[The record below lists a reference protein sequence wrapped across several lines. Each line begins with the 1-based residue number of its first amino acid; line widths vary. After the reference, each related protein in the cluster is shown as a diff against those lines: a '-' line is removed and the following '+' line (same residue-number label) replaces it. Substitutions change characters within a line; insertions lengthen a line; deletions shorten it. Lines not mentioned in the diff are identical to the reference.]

1 MINISEM
8 LEKWGGTTK
17 DCSDFDDLL
26 NKTLCLDRNC
36 LILDITEGTGD
47 GINNLI
53 RYWNLIDDKNNIP
66 VEERQPIK
74 LYIDSNGGDLVQ
86 TFIMIDS
93 IRLSKTPVWTI
104 GMGAVYSGGF
114 FTFISGHRRI
124 AYPSSSY
131 LYHEGSTGTFGDAG
145 KFVETS
151 LDKELNMI
159 DVNVRAYHIL
169 TKLFLIDFVKRNHG
183 RILNVASMAGF
194 MPGPYMATYYAT
206 KSYVL
211 NLTLAIYEELKQM
224 NSNVKISVLCPGPV
238 KTNFNKIA
246 NVKFSIGSLRSNKV
260 AKYAIDNMFLDKL
273 IIVPSRLMKLNKILV
288 RLLPINFVMFLNSKI
303 QKRKIY

>member
-36 LILDITEGTGD
+36 LILDISEGTGD

-145 KFVETS
+145 KF
-151 LDKELNMI
+151 
-159 DVNVRAYHIL
+159 
-169 TKLFLIDFVKRNHG
+169 RN
-183 RILNVASMAGF
+183 
-194 MPGPYMATYYAT
+194 YACF
-206 KSYVL
+206 
-211 NLTLAIYEELKQM
+211 YEKQM
-224 NSNVKISVLCPGPV
+224 AALKAHTLKFTDIDEHTYDLHIKDDWWMTAEEAIQYGICDE
-238 KTNFNKIA
+238 IA
-246 NVKFSIGSLRSNKV
+246 TEI
-260 AKYAIDNMFLDKL
+260 
-273 IIVPSRLMKLNKILV
+273 
-288 RLLPINFVMFLNSKI
+288 
-303 QKRKIY
+303 

>member
-86 TFIMIDS
+86 TFIMIAS

-145 KFVETS
+145 KF
-151 LDKELNMI
+151 
-159 DVNVRAYHIL
+159 
-169 TKLFLIDFVKRNHG
+169 RN
-183 RILNVASMAGF
+183 
-194 MPGPYMATYYAT
+194 YACF
-206 KSYVL
+206 
-211 NLTLAIYEELKQM
+211 YEKQM
-224 NSNVKISVLCPGPV
+224 AALKAHTLKFTDIDEHTYDLHIKDDWWMTAEEAIQYGICDE
-238 KTNFNKIA
+238 IA
-246 NVKFSIGSLRSNKV
+246 TEI
-260 AKYAIDNMFLDKL
+260 
-273 IIVPSRLMKLNKILV
+273 
-288 RLLPINFVMFLNSKI
+288 
-303 QKRKIY
+303 

>member
-1 MINISEM
+1 MDIILLREMERIANFDFFKNIYYNYNINIKGEKIMINISEM

-145 KFVETS
+145 KF
-151 LDKELNMI
+151 
-159 DVNVRAYHIL
+159 
-169 TKLFLIDFVKRNHG
+169 RN
-183 RILNVASMAGF
+183 
-194 MPGPYMATYYAT
+194 YACF
-206 KSYVL
+206 
-211 NLTLAIYEELKQM
+211 YEKQM
-224 NSNVKISVLCPGPV
+224 AALKAHTLKFTDIDERTYDLHIKDDWWMTAEEAIQYGICDE
-238 KTNFNKIA
+238 IA
-246 NVKFSIGSLRSNKV
+246 TEI
-260 AKYAIDNMFLDKL
+260 
-273 IIVPSRLMKLNKILV
+273 
-288 RLLPINFVMFLNSKI
+288 
-303 QKRKIY
+303 

>member
-1 MINISEM
+1 MDIILLREMERIANFDFFKNIYYNYNINIKGEKIMINISEM

-47 GINNLI
+47 GINHLI

-145 KFVETS
+145 KF
-151 LDKELNMI
+151 
-159 DVNVRAYHIL
+159 
-169 TKLFLIDFVKRNHG
+169 RN
-183 RILNVASMAGF
+183 
-194 MPGPYMATYYAT
+194 YACF
-206 KSYVL
+206 
-211 NLTLAIYEELKQM
+211 YEKQM
-224 NSNVKISVLCPGPV
+224 AALKAHTLKFTDIDEHTYDLHIKDDWWMTAEEAIQYGICDE
-238 KTNFNKIA
+238 IA
-246 NVKFSIGSLRSNKV
+246 TEI
-260 AKYAIDNMFLDKL
+260 
-273 IIVPSRLMKLNKILV
+273 
-288 RLLPINFVMFLNSKI
+288 
-303 QKRKIY
+303 

>member
-1 MINISEM
+1 MERIANFDFFKNIYYNYNINIKGEKIMINISEM

-145 KFVETS
+145 KF
-151 LDKELNMI
+151 
-159 DVNVRAYHIL
+159 
-169 TKLFLIDFVKRNHG
+169 RN
-183 RILNVASMAGF
+183 
-194 MPGPYMATYYAT
+194 YACF
-206 KSYVL
+206 
-211 NLTLAIYEELKQM
+211 YEKQM
-224 NSNVKISVLCPGPV
+224 TALKAHTLKFTDIDERTYDLHIKDDWWMTAEEAIQYGICDE
-238 KTNFNKIA
+238 IA
-246 NVKFSIGSLRSNKV
+246 TEI
-260 AKYAIDNMFLDKL
+260 
-273 IIVPSRLMKLNKILV
+273 
-288 RLLPINFVMFLNSKI
+288 
-303 QKRKIY
+303 

>member
-1 MINISEM
+1 MDIILLREMERIANFDFFKNIYYNYNINIKGEKIMINISEM

-145 KFVETS
+145 KF
-151 LDKELNMI
+151 
-159 DVNVRAYHIL
+159 
-169 TKLFLIDFVKRNHG
+169 RN
-183 RILNVASMAGF
+183 
-194 MPGPYMATYYAT
+194 YACF
-206 KSYVL
+206 
-211 NLTLAIYEELKQM
+211 YEKQM
-224 NSNVKISVLCPGPV
+224 AALKAHTLKFTDIDEHTYDLHLTDDSWMTAEEAIQYGICDE
-238 KTNFNKIA
+238 IA
-246 NVKFSIGSLRSNKV
+246 TEI
-260 AKYAIDNMFLDKL
+260 
-273 IIVPSRLMKLNKILV
+273 
-288 RLLPINFVMFLNSKI
+288 
-303 QKRKIY
+303 

>member
-145 KFVETS
+145 KF
-151 LDKELNMI
+151 
-159 DVNVRAYHIL
+159 
-169 TKLFLIDFVKRNHG
+169 RN
-183 RILNVASMAGF
+183 
-194 MPGPYMATYYAT
+194 YACF
-206 KSYVL
+206 
-211 NLTLAIYEELKQM
+211 YEKQM
-224 NSNVKISVLCPGPV
+224 AALKANTLK
-238 KTNFNKIA
+238 FNDIDERTYDLHIKDDWWMTAEEAIQYGICDEIA
-246 NVKFSIGSLRSNKV
+246 TEI
-260 AKYAIDNMFLDKL
+260 
-273 IIVPSRLMKLNKILV
+273 
-288 RLLPINFVMFLNSKI
+288 
-303 QKRKIY
+303 

>member
-1 MINISEM
+1 MDIILLREMERIANFDFFKNIYYNDNITIKGEKIMINISEM

-145 KFVETS
+145 KF
-151 LDKELNMI
+151 
-159 DVNVRAYHIL
+159 
-169 TKLFLIDFVKRNHG
+169 RN
-183 RILNVASMAGF
+183 
-194 MPGPYMATYYAT
+194 YACF
-206 KSYVL
+206 
-211 NLTLAIYEELKQM
+211 YEKQM
-224 NSNVKISVLCPGPV
+224 AALKAHTLKFTDIDEHTYDLHIKDDWWMTAEEAIQYGICDE
-238 KTNFNKIA
+238 IA
-246 NVKFSIGSLRSNKV
+246 TEI
-260 AKYAIDNMFLDKL
+260 
-273 IIVPSRLMKLNKILV
+273 
-288 RLLPINFVMFLNSKI
+288 
-303 QKRKIY
+303 

>member
-1 MINISEM
+1 MVNISEM
-8 LEKWGGTTK
+8 LNKWGGTTK

-36 LILDITEGTGD
+36 LIMDIAEGTGD
-47 GINNLI
+47 GVNNLI
-53 RYWNLIDDKNNIP
+53 RYWNLIDEQNNIP

-93 IRLSKTPVWTI
+93 IKLSKTPVWTI

-145 KFVETS
+145 KF
-151 LDKELNMI
+151 
-159 DVNVRAYHIL
+159 
-169 TKLFLIDFVKRNHG
+169 RN
-183 RILNVASMAGF
+183 
-194 MPGPYMATYYAT
+194 YACF
-206 KSYVL
+206 
-211 NLTLAIYEELKQM
+211 YEKQM
-224 NSNVKISVLCPGPV
+224 AALKEHTLKFTGIDEHTYDLHIKDDWWMTAQEAIEYGVCDE
-238 KTNFNKIA
+238 IA
-246 NVKFSIGSLRSNKV
+246 TEI
-260 AKYAIDNMFLDKL
+260 
-273 IIVPSRLMKLNKILV
+273 
-288 RLLPINFVMFLNSKI
+288 
-303 QKRKIY
+303 

>member
-1 MINISEM
+1 MDIILLREMERIANFDFFKNIYYNYNINIKGEKIMINISEM

-145 KFVETS
+145 KF
-151 LDKELNMI
+151 
-159 DVNVRAYHIL
+159 
-169 TKLFLIDFVKRNHG
+169 RN
-183 RILNVASMAGF
+183 
-194 MPGPYMATYYAT
+194 YACF
-206 KSYVL
+206 
-211 NLTLAIYEELKQM
+211 YEKQM
-224 NSNVKISVLCPGPV
+224 AALKAHTL
-238 KTNFNKIA
+238 KFTNIDEHTYDLHIKDDWWMTAEEAIQYGICDEIA
-246 NVKFSIGSLRSNKV
+246 TEI
-260 AKYAIDNMFLDKL
+260 
-273 IIVPSRLMKLNKILV
+273 
-288 RLLPINFVMFLNSKI
+288 
-303 QKRKIY
+303 

>member
-1 MINISEM
+1 MDIILLREMERIANFDFFKNIYYNYNINIKGEKIMINISEM

-145 KFVETS
+145 KF
-151 LDKELNMI
+151 
-159 DVNVRAYHIL
+159 
-169 TKLFLIDFVKRNHG
+169 RN
-183 RILNVASMAGF
+183 
-194 MPGPYMATYYAT
+194 YACF
-206 KSYVL
+206 
-211 NLTLAIYEELKQM
+211 YEKQM
-224 NSNVKISVLCPGPV
+224 AALKAHTL
-238 KTNFNKIA
+238 KFTNIDEHTYDLHIKDDWWMTAEEAIQYGICDEIA
-246 NVKFSIGSLRSNKV
+246 TEL
-260 AKYAIDNMFLDKL
+260 
-273 IIVPSRLMKLNKILV
+273 
-288 RLLPINFVMFLNSKI
+288 
-303 QKRKIY
+303 

>member
-145 KFVETS
+145 KF
-151 LDKELNMI
+151 
-159 DVNVRAYHIL
+159 
-169 TKLFLIDFVKRNHG
+169 RN
-183 RILNVASMAGF
+183 
-194 MPGPYMATYYAT
+194 YACF
-206 KSYVL
+206 
-211 NLTLAIYEELKQM
+211 YEKQM
-224 NSNVKISVLCPGPV
+224 AALKAHTLKFTDIDEHTYDLHIKDDWWMTAEEAIQDGICDE
-238 KTNFNKIA
+238 IA
-246 NVKFSIGSLRSNKV
+246 TEI
-260 AKYAIDNMFLDKL
+260 
-273 IIVPSRLMKLNKILV
+273 
-288 RLLPINFVMFLNSKI
+288 
-303 QKRKIY
+303 

>member
-86 TFIMIDS
+86 NFIMIDS

-145 KFVETS
+145 KF
-151 LDKELNMI
+151 
-159 DVNVRAYHIL
+159 
-169 TKLFLIDFVKRNHG
+169 RN
-183 RILNVASMAGF
+183 
-194 MPGPYMATYYAT
+194 YACF
-206 KSYVL
+206 
-211 NLTLAIYEELKQM
+211 YEKQM
-224 NSNVKISVLCPGPV
+224 AALKAHTLKFTDIDERTYDLHIKDDWWMTAEEAIQYGICDE
-238 KTNFNKIA
+238 IA
-246 NVKFSIGSLRSNKV
+246 TEI
-260 AKYAIDNMFLDKL
+260 
-273 IIVPSRLMKLNKILV
+273 
-288 RLLPINFVMFLNSKI
+288 
-303 QKRKIY
+303 

>member
-1 MINISEM
+1 MERIANFDFFKNIYYNYNINIKGEKIMINISEM

-145 KFVETS
+145 KF
-151 LDKELNMI
+151 
-159 DVNVRAYHIL
+159 
-169 TKLFLIDFVKRNHG
+169 RN
-183 RILNVASMAGF
+183 
-194 MPGPYMATYYAT
+194 YACF
-206 KSYVL
+206 
-211 NLTLAIYEELKQM
+211 YEKQM
-224 NSNVKISVLCPGPV
+224 AALKAHTL
-238 KTNFNKIA
+238 KFTNIDEHTYDLHIKDDWWMTAEEAIQYGICDEIA
-246 NVKFSIGSLRSNKV
+246 TEI
-260 AKYAIDNMFLDKL
+260 
-273 IIVPSRLMKLNKILV
+273 
-288 RLLPINFVMFLNSKI
+288 
-303 QKRKIY
+303 

>member
-1 MINISEM
+1 MDIILLREMERIANFDFFKNIYYNYNINIKGEKIMINISEM

-145 KFVETS
+145 KF
-151 LDKELNMI
+151 
-159 DVNVRAYHIL
+159 
-169 TKLFLIDFVKRNHG
+169 RN
-183 RILNVASMAGF
+183 
-194 MPGPYMATYYAT
+194 YACF
-206 KSYVL
+206 
-211 NLTLAIYEELKQM
+211 YEKQM
-224 NSNVKISVLCPGPV
+224 AALKAHTLKFTDIDERTYDLHIKDDWWMTAKEAIQYGICDE
-238 KTNFNKIA
+238 IA
-246 NVKFSIGSLRSNKV
+246 TEI
-260 AKYAIDNMFLDKL
+260 
-273 IIVPSRLMKLNKILV
+273 
-288 RLLPINFVMFLNSKI
+288 
-303 QKRKIY
+303 

>member
-1 MINISEM
+1 MERIANFDFFKNIYYNYNINIKGEKIMINISEM

-53 RYWNLIDDKNNIP
+53 RYWNLIDDKNNVP

-145 KFVETS
+145 KF
-151 LDKELNMI
+151 
-159 DVNVRAYHIL
+159 
-169 TKLFLIDFVKRNHG
+169 RN
-183 RILNVASMAGF
+183 
-194 MPGPYMATYYAT
+194 YACF
-206 KSYVL
+206 
-211 NLTLAIYEELKQM
+211 YEKQM
-224 NSNVKISVLCPGPV
+224 AALKAHTLKFTDIDERTYDLHIKDDWWMTAEEAIQYGICDE
-238 KTNFNKIA
+238 IA
-246 NVKFSIGSLRSNKV
+246 TEI
-260 AKYAIDNMFLDKL
+260 
-273 IIVPSRLMKLNKILV
+273 
-288 RLLPINFVMFLNSKI
+288 
-303 QKRKIY
+303 

>member
-1 MINISEM
+1 MDIILLRETERIANFDFFKNIYYNYNINIKGEKIMINISEM

-17 DCSDFDDLL
+17 DCSDFDDLR

-36 LILDITEGTGD
+36 LILDISEGTGD

-145 KFVETS
+145 KF
-151 LDKELNMI
+151 
-159 DVNVRAYHIL
+159 
-169 TKLFLIDFVKRNHG
+169 RN
-183 RILNVASMAGF
+183 
-194 MPGPYMATYYAT
+194 YACF
-206 KSYVL
+206 
-211 NLTLAIYEELKQM
+211 YEKQM
-224 NSNVKISVLCPGPV
+224 AALKAHTLKFTDIDEHTYDLHIKDDWWMTAEEAIQYGICDE
-238 KTNFNKIA
+238 IA
-246 NVKFSIGSLRSNKV
+246 TEI
-260 AKYAIDNMFLDKL
+260 
-273 IIVPSRLMKLNKILV
+273 
-288 RLLPINFVMFLNSKI
+288 
-303 QKRKIY
+303 

>member
-1 MINISEM
+1 MDIILLREMERIANFDFFKNIYYNYNINIKGEKIMINISEM

-53 RYWNLIDDKNNIP
+53 RYWNLIDDKNNVP

-145 KFVETS
+145 KF
-151 LDKELNMI
+151 
-159 DVNVRAYHIL
+159 
-169 TKLFLIDFVKRNHG
+169 RN
-183 RILNVASMAGF
+183 
-194 MPGPYMATYYAT
+194 YACF
-206 KSYVL
+206 
-211 NLTLAIYEELKQM
+211 YEKQM
-224 NSNVKISVLCPGPV
+224 AALKAHTLKFTDIDERTYDLHIKDDWWMTAEEAIQYGICDE
-238 KTNFNKIA
+238 IA
-246 NVKFSIGSLRSNKV
+246 TEI
-260 AKYAIDNMFLDKL
+260 
-273 IIVPSRLMKLNKILV
+273 
-288 RLLPINFVMFLNSKI
+288 
-303 QKRKIY
+303 

>member
-66 VEERQPIK
+66 VEERQPIR

-145 KFVETS
+145 KF
-151 LDKELNMI
+151 
-159 DVNVRAYHIL
+159 
-169 TKLFLIDFVKRNHG
+169 RN
-183 RILNVASMAGF
+183 
-194 MPGPYMATYYAT
+194 YACF
-206 KSYVL
+206 
-211 NLTLAIYEELKQM
+211 YEKQM
-224 NSNVKISVLCPGPV
+224 AALKAHTLKFTDIDEHTYDLHIKDDWWMTAEEAIQYGICDE
-238 KTNFNKIA
+238 IA
-246 NVKFSIGSLRSNKV
+246 TEI
-260 AKYAIDNMFLDKL
+260 
-273 IIVPSRLMKLNKILV
+273 
-288 RLLPINFVMFLNSKI
+288 
-303 QKRKIY
+303 

>member
-1 MINISEM
+1 MDIIHLREMERFINFDFFKNIYYNYNINIKGEKIMINISEM

-131 LYHEGSTGTFGDAG
+131 LYHEGSTGTSGDAG
-145 KFVETS
+145 KF
-151 LDKELNMI
+151 
-159 DVNVRAYHIL
+159 
-169 TKLFLIDFVKRNHG
+169 RN
-183 RILNVASMAGF
+183 
-194 MPGPYMATYYAT
+194 YACF
-206 KSYVL
+206 
-211 NLTLAIYEELKQM
+211 YEKQM
-224 NSNVKISVLCPGPV
+224 AALQAHTLKFTDIDEHTYDLHIKDDWWMTAEEAIQYGICDE
-238 KTNFNKIA
+238 IA
-246 NVKFSIGSLRSNKV
+246 TEI
-260 AKYAIDNMFLDKL
+260 
-273 IIVPSRLMKLNKILV
+273 
-288 RLLPINFVMFLNSKI
+288 
-303 QKRKIY
+303 

>member
-1 MINISEM
+1 MVNISEM
-8 LEKWGGTTK
+8 LNKWGGTTK

-145 KFVETS
+145 KF
-151 LDKELNMI
+151 
-159 DVNVRAYHIL
+159 
-169 TKLFLIDFVKRNHG
+169 RN
-183 RILNVASMAGF
+183 
-194 MPGPYMATYYAT
+194 YACF
-206 KSYVL
+206 
-211 NLTLAIYEELKQM
+211 YEKQM
-224 NSNVKISVLCPGPV
+224 AALKAHTL
-238 KTNFNKIA
+238 
-246 NVKFSIGSLRSNKV
+246 KFTD
-260 AKYAIDNMFLDKL
+260 IDERTYDLH
-273 IIVPSRLMKLNKILV
+273 I
-288 RLLPINFVMFLNSKI
+288 
-303 QKRKIY
+303 

>member
-1 MINISEM
+1 MERIANFDFFKNIYYNYNINIKGEKIMINISEM

-145 KFVETS
+145 KF
-151 LDKELNMI
+151 
-159 DVNVRAYHIL
+159 
-169 TKLFLIDFVKRNHG
+169 RN
-183 RILNVASMAGF
+183 
-194 MPGPYMATYYAT
+194 YACF
-206 KSYVL
+206 
-211 NLTLAIYEELKQM
+211 YEKQM
-224 NSNVKISVLCPGPV
+224 AALKAHTLKFTDIDEHTYDLHIKDDWWMTAEEAIQYGICDE
-238 KTNFNKIA
+238 IA
-246 NVKFSIGSLRSNKV
+246 TEI
-260 AKYAIDNMFLDKL
+260 
-273 IIVPSRLMKLNKILV
+273 
-288 RLLPINFVMFLNSKI
+288 
-303 QKRKIY
+303 

>member
-1 MINISEM
+1 MDIILLRGMERIANFDFFKNIYYNYNINIKGEKIMINISEM

-145 KFVETS
+145 KF
-151 LDKELNMI
+151 
-159 DVNVRAYHIL
+159 
-169 TKLFLIDFVKRNHG
+169 RN
-183 RILNVASMAGF
+183 
-194 MPGPYMATYYAT
+194 YACF
-206 KSYVL
+206 
-211 NLTLAIYEELKQM
+211 YEKQM
-224 NSNVKISVLCPGPV
+224 AALKAHTLKFTDIDEHTYDLHIKDDWWMTAEEAIQYGICDE
-238 KTNFNKIA
+238 IA
-246 NVKFSIGSLRSNKV
+246 TEI
-260 AKYAIDNMFLDKL
+260 
-273 IIVPSRLMKLNKILV
+273 
-288 RLLPINFVMFLNSKI
+288 
-303 QKRKIY
+303 

>member
-145 KFVETS
+145 KF
-151 LDKELNMI
+151 
-159 DVNVRAYHIL
+159 
-169 TKLFLIDFVKRNHG
+169 RN
-183 RILNVASMAGF
+183 
-194 MPGPYMATYYAT
+194 YACF
-206 KSYVL
+206 
-211 NLTLAIYEELKQM
+211 YEKQM
-224 NSNVKISVLCPGPV
+224 AALKAHTLKFTDIDEHTYDLHIKDDWWMTAEEAIQHGICDE
-238 KTNFNKIA
+238 IA
-246 NVKFSIGSLRSNKV
+246 TEI
-260 AKYAIDNMFLDKL
+260 
-273 IIVPSRLMKLNKILV
+273 
-288 RLLPINFVMFLNSKI
+288 
-303 QKRKIY
+303 

>member
-1 MINISEM
+1 MERIANFDFFKNIYYNYNINIKGEKIMTNISEM

-145 KFVETS
+145 KF
-151 LDKELNMI
+151 
-159 DVNVRAYHIL
+159 
-169 TKLFLIDFVKRNHG
+169 RN
-183 RILNVASMAGF
+183 
-194 MPGPYMATYYAT
+194 YACF
-206 KSYVL
+206 
-211 NLTLAIYEELKQM
+211 YEKQM
-224 NSNVKISVLCPGPV
+224 AALKAHTLKFTDIDEHTYDLHIKDDWWMTAEEAIQYGICDE
-238 KTNFNKIA
+238 IA
-246 NVKFSIGSLRSNKV
+246 TEI
-260 AKYAIDNMFLDKL
+260 
-273 IIVPSRLMKLNKILV
+273 
-288 RLLPINFVMFLNSKI
+288 
-303 QKRKIY
+303 

>member
-1 MINISEM
+1 MERIANFDFFKNIYYNYNINIKGEKIMINISEM

-131 LYHEGSTGTFGDAG
+131 LYHEGSTGTFGDVG
-145 KFVETS
+145 KF
-151 LDKELNMI
+151 
-159 DVNVRAYHIL
+159 
-169 TKLFLIDFVKRNHG
+169 RN
-183 RILNVASMAGF
+183 
-194 MPGPYMATYYAT
+194 YACF
-206 KSYVL
+206 
-211 NLTLAIYEELKQM
+211 YEKQM
-224 NSNVKISVLCPGPV
+224 AALKAHTLKFTDIDEHTYDLHIKDDWWMTAEEAIQYGICDE
-238 KTNFNKIA
+238 IA
-246 NVKFSIGSLRSNKV
+246 TEI
-260 AKYAIDNMFLDKL
+260 
-273 IIVPSRLMKLNKILV
+273 
-288 RLLPINFVMFLNSKI
+288 
-303 QKRKIY
+303 

>member
-145 KFVETS
+145 KF
-151 LDKELNMI
+151 
-159 DVNVRAYHIL
+159 
-169 TKLFLIDFVKRNHG
+169 RN
-183 RILNVASMAGF
+183 
-194 MPGPYMATYYAT
+194 YACF
-206 KSYVL
+206 
-211 NLTLAIYEELKQM
+211 YEKQM
-224 NSNVKISVLCPGPV
+224 AALKAHTLKFTDIHIKDDWWMTAEEAIQYGICDE
-238 KTNFNKIA
+238 IA
-246 NVKFSIGSLRSNKV
+246 TEI
-260 AKYAIDNMFLDKL
+260 
-273 IIVPSRLMKLNKILV
+273 
-288 RLLPINFVMFLNSKI
+288 
-303 QKRKIY
+303 

>member
-36 LILDITEGTGD
+36 LILDISEGTGD

-145 KFVETS
+145 KF
-151 LDKELNMI
+151 
-159 DVNVRAYHIL
+159 
-169 TKLFLIDFVKRNHG
+169 RN
-183 RILNVASMAGF
+183 
-194 MPGPYMATYYAT
+194 YACF
-206 KSYVL
+206 
-211 NLTLAIYEELKQM
+211 YEKQM
-224 NSNVKISVLCPGPV
+224 AALKAHTLKFTDIDEHTYDLHIKDDWWMTAEEAIQYGICDE
-238 KTNFNKIA
+238 IA
-246 NVKFSIGSLRSNKV
+246 TEV
-260 AKYAIDNMFLDKL
+260 
-273 IIVPSRLMKLNKILV
+273 
-288 RLLPINFVMFLNSKI
+288 
-303 QKRKIY
+303 

>member
-1 MINISEM
+1 MDIILLREMERIANFDFFKNIYYNYNINIKGEKIMINISEM
-8 LEKWGGTTK
+8 LEEWGGTTK

-145 KFVETS
+145 KF
-151 LDKELNMI
+151 
-159 DVNVRAYHIL
+159 
-169 TKLFLIDFVKRNHG
+169 RN
-183 RILNVASMAGF
+183 
-194 MPGPYMATYYAT
+194 YACF
-206 KSYVL
+206 
-211 NLTLAIYEELKQM
+211 YEKQM
-224 NSNVKISVLCPGPV
+224 AALKAHTLKFTDIDEHTYDLHIKDDWWMTAEEAIQYGICDE
-238 KTNFNKIA
+238 IA
-246 NVKFSIGSLRSNKV
+246 TEI
-260 AKYAIDNMFLDKL
+260 
-273 IIVPSRLMKLNKILV
+273 
-288 RLLPINFVMFLNSKI
+288 
-303 QKRKIY
+303 

>member
-1 MINISEM
+1 MDIIFLQEMERIANFDFFKNIYYNYNINIKGEKIMINISEM

-36 LILDITEGTGD
+36 LILDITEGIGD

-145 KFVETS
+145 KF
-151 LDKELNMI
+151 
-159 DVNVRAYHIL
+159 
-169 TKLFLIDFVKRNHG
+169 RN
-183 RILNVASMAGF
+183 
-194 MPGPYMATYYAT
+194 YACF
-206 KSYVL
+206 
-211 NLTLAIYEELKQM
+211 YEKQM
-224 NSNVKISVLCPGPV
+224 AALKAHTLKFTDIDERTYDLHIKDDWWMTAEEAIQYGICDE
-238 KTNFNKIA
+238 IA
-246 NVKFSIGSLRSNKV
+246 TEI
-260 AKYAIDNMFLDKL
+260 
-273 IIVPSRLMKLNKILV
+273 
-288 RLLPINFVMFLNSKI
+288 
-303 QKRKIY
+303 

>member
-1 MINISEM
+1 MERIANFDFFKNIYYNYNINIKGEKIMINISEM

-145 KFVETS
+145 KF
-151 LDKELNMI
+151 
-159 DVNVRAYHIL
+159 
-169 TKLFLIDFVKRNHG
+169 RN
-183 RILNVASMAGF
+183 
-194 MPGPYMATYYAT
+194 YACF
-206 KSYVL
+206 
-211 NLTLAIYEELKQM
+211 YEKQM
-224 NSNVKISVLCPGPV
+224 AALKAHTLKFTDIDERTYDLHIKDDWWMTAEEAIQYGICDE
-238 KTNFNKIA
+238 IA
-246 NVKFSIGSLRSNKV
+246 TEI
-260 AKYAIDNMFLDKL
+260 
-273 IIVPSRLMKLNKILV
+273 
-288 RLLPINFVMFLNSKI
+288 
-303 QKRKIY
+303 